1 METKQDT
8 AAKISTPCI
17 RKCKLI
23 NDHCVACGRSWEQI
37 RDWTFFTESQRLEIM
52 KDLKP
57 NKELDK
63 EYERREGR

>member
-1 METKQDT
+1 MIPNEDT

-23 NDHCVACGRSWEQI
+23 NDHCVSCGRSWEQI

-57 NKELDK
+57 NKQLYI
-63 EYERREGR
+63 EYERREG